1 MTQIQ
6 SICWFQTTLRLE
18 DNPALVEASKLDSTL
33 ALYILDTTKTKLM
46 GEASKVFLH
55 HSLVSLNKS
64 LNGKLMIYSGDPKI
78 ILDQLSKKFLV
89 SCIITNMVFEPDSI
103 EKQKNYKSYFQQ
115 KNIIFKS
122 FNASLLWDPNSIKK
136 SDGTMYKVFTPF
148 YRKGCLL
155 SSPPRKPFSKPKK
168 LNLVSDHTNKTTIS
182 DLNLLPKV
190 PWDKNIVKNWDISE
204 SGAKNQLNTFIQ
216 EGLNSYK
223 TGRNFPSK
231 PFVSKLS
238 PYLHFGLISIFE
250 IWHRILALPQDK
262 NTDHF
267 LSELGWREF
276 SYYLLNHFPKLDSQN
291 WNQKFNGFIW
301 KKNTDHLMAWKKGL
315 TGYPIVDAGM
325 RELYQT
331 GWMHNRVRMIV
342 GSFLVKNLLLDW
354 RYGEAWFWDC
364 LFDADLASNSASWQW
379 VAGCGADAAP
389 YFRIFNPV
397 TQGEKF
403 DADGEYTLKYVPE
416 LKKIPKKYLFC
427 PWEAPKE
434 LLEAVDITLG
444 ITYPKPIVSHK
455 QTREEALFHFSQLK
469 NLNQQN

>member
-33 ALYILDTTKTKLM
+33 AQYILDTTKTKLM

-55 HSLVSLNKS
+55 HSLISLNKS

-89 SCIITNMVFEPDSI
+89 SCIITNMVFESDSI
-103 EKQKNYKSYFQQ
+103 EKQKNYESYFQQ

-204 SGAKNQLNTFIQ
+204 SGAKNQLNTF
-216 EGLNSYK
+216 
-223 TGRNFPSK
+223 
-231 PFVSKLS
+231 
-238 PYLHFGLISIFE
+238 
-250 IWHRILALPQDK
+250 
-262 NTDHF
+262 
-267 LSELGWREF
+267 
-276 SYYLLNHFPKLDSQN
+276 
-291 WNQKFNGFIW
+291 
-301 KKNTDHLMAWKKGL
+301 
-315 TGYPIVDAGM
+315 
-325 RELYQT
+325 
-331 GWMHNRVRMIV
+331 
-342 GSFLVKNLLLDW
+342 
-354 RYGEAWFWDC
+354 
-364 LFDADLASNSASWQW
+364 
-379 VAGCGADAAP
+379 
-389 YFRIFNPV
+389 YF
-397 TQGEKF
+397 
-403 DADGEYTLKYVPE
+403 
-416 LKKIPKKYLFC
+416 
-427 PWEAPKE
+427 
-434 LLEAVDITLG
+434 
-444 ITYPKPIVSHK
+444 
-455 QTREEALFHFSQLK
+455 
-469 NLNQQN
+469 